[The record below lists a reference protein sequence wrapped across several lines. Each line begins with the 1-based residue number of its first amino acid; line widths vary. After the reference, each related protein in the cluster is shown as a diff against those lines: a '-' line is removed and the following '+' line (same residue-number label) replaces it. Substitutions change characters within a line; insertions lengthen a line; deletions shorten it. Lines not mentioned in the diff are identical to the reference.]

1 MEQRLSR
8 RRSMNLSAGQFA
20 TVPTDERMV
29 SLPYAV
35 RERHKIATLRVQAV
49 FRGNVGRKKAG
60 QLRSCRLMQAY
71 VRGWLVRR
79 HLDEVI
85 FGWAAY
91 DHAVRELK
99 SFCEENSLT
108 MHQLFDELDIDQNG
122 TLVIEELQQFIIDHP
137 ALDLDQDEIT
147 ALAYHLDNNQD
158 HQIGIKEFVHSM
170 LKHEKKN
177 WKILKQ
183 DGTNIKI

>member
-1 MEQRLSR
+1 
-8 RRSMNLSAGQFA
+8 
-20 TVPTDERMV
+20 
-29 SLPYAV
+29 
-35 RERHKIATLRVQAV
+35 
-49 FRGNVGRKKAG
+49 
-60 QLRSCRLMQAY
+60 MQAY

-122 TLVIEELQQFIIDHP
+122 TLVINKLESEYEFIYKAFDDRGVP
-137 ALDLDQDEIT
+137 FTVYYKGPLT
-147 ALAYHLDNNQD
+147 
-158 HQIGIKEFVHSM
+158 EF
-170 LKHEKKN
+170 N
-177 WKILKQ
+177 Y
-183 DGTNIKI
+183 